1 MVDNTG
7 GCMNYI
13 YERMMAEGETAIF
26 DRDELRKFEAY
37 VAANYESFYDN
48 KASYE
53 VRKDGE
59 KFLVTLFENPVI
71 TMEDILLDIRD

>member
-26 DRDELRKFEAY
+26 DRDELRRFEAY
-37 VAANYESFYDN
+37 VADNYQEFYES
-48 KASYE
+48 KAAYE
-53 VRKDGE
+53 VKKDGE
-59 KFLVTLFENPVI
+59 NFLVTLFENPVI